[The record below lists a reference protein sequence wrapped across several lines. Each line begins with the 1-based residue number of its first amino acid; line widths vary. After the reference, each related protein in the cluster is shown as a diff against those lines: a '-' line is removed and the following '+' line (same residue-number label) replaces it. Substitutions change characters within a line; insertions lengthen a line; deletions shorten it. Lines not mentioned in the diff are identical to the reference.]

1 MKNSQ
6 PGAPSSPV
14 PRRFDRAIVRTRAR
28 PRPSSRE
35 RLDPP
40 RARSRARRPSIPPRV
55 CSPPSSPRHPP
66 PLAHPHPPVRVELHP
81 VQVPSH
87 RRLEAGVA
95 QPVVQH
101 VHRVRGRFPLAVKVR
116 PAHHV
121 RRRTLLRQ
129 ELLPP
134 RQDGRSGHGVAEP
147 LVSEPVVE
155 PPRGVRVARRVA
167 IAARVRRERTVVAA
181 VAVVVVAVV
190 VVVERSHPAGPGIG
204 TIRTADPGLAVA
216 RRPAGVRLVEA
227 PPVPP
232 LHALQHARERDHAH
246 QRPRARER
254 DQPAGRRRAE
264 LHEQR
269 DPHWQPCCGAIA

>member
-1 MKNSQ
+1 MKNSH

-40 RARSRARRPSIPPRV
+40 ARVLARGDRPFPLGFAPRPP
-55 CSPPSSPRHPP
+55 PPRHPSA
-66 PLAHPHPPVRVELHP
+66 LAHPHPPVRVELHP

-134 RQDGRSGHGVAEP
+134 RQDGRSSHGVAEP

-155 PPRGVRVARRVA
+155 PPRGFRVARRVA
-167 IAARVRRERTVVAA
+167 IAARVAVV
-181 VAVVVVAVV
+181 VAVVVVVV

-204 TIRTADPGLAVA
+204 TIRTADPRLAVA

-269 DPHWQPCCGAIA
+269 DPY